1 MTDQHGTEPDA
12 TAGQRPY
19 AQLSDAELTERIR
32 SGAPTAL
39 PATQQLR
46 ERHLPAVL
54 SYARLCTRTRTDADQ
69 LADLSFGLAAQETCR
84 GIDPWGPWRHHLL
97 LLVQRVAATWAEGN
111 RAERLDPTFAEWLGR
126 SGITADR
133 EAGHRRARERSAML
147 GGFLSLSA
155 RTRDVLWYSV
165 VDEDPDTAVATF
177 AGLAPHTVPT
187 LRETARGALREAW
200 LRTHLERGGEQT
212 CQGFRGLIEAAV
224 RPDNPRRCDDLDRH
238 LSSCPSCAGVY
249 GDLIRMDEDPR
260 TVIADGLLGWGG
272 AAYVTAGPVSGL
284 PSVGSAAPSPAQ
296 PRQPD
301 PSLVTAPPP
310 PYPPAETAEGAMV
323 AGAAGVTGVAE
334 GAGIAPNVPNMP
346 NMPMDGGSAGR
357 WRRPAWTGSRPPATT
372 ALIAVAAVAAVAAT
386 VAVLVSGGDDMT
398 PAGRTNT
405 PPPAS
410 ATATPSAPSAQPTT
424 DPPAPTKRPQRP
436 PNPGGMTEPPTTAPA
451 TPPAS
456 TAPPPGAPI
465 PGDTY
470 TAVINADSGLCLDI
484 RDQRLEKRTDAVLA
498 QCAGTDTQRWRLDS
512 EGLLHTEA
520 DPDFCLDSRG
530 DTDRGVGIWPCSSA
544 EGDNGENLRFVVDRQ
559 GLIRPHIAP
568 DFAVTPDDDPDS
580 QVELRSADDRND
592 QRWTAG
598 HADASADVSVSGPA
612 PAQ

>member
-1 MTDQHGTEPDA
+1 MTDQHGTEPNA

-54 SYARLCTRTRTDADQ
+54 SYARLCARTRADADQ

-111 RAERLDPTFAEWLGR
+111 RAERLDPPFAEWLGR
-126 SGITADR
+126 SGITADG
-133 EAGHRRARERSAML
+133 EAGRRRPQERSAIL

-177 AGLAPHTVPT
+177 AGLAPHTVPA
-187 LRETARGALREAW
+187 LRETARDALREAW

-238 LSSCPSCAGVY
+238 LSACPSCAGVY

-284 PSVGSAAPSPAQ
+284 PSVGSATPSHAG
-296 PRQPD
+296 PRQPG
-301 PSLVTAPPP
+301 PPPAAAPPT
-310 PYPPAETAEGAMV
+310 PYPPAEAAEGAM
-323 AGAAGVTGVAE
+323 AAGVAG
-334 GAGIAPNVPNMP
+334 GAGIGPNAANA
-346 NMPMDGGSAGR
+346 PMDGGSAGR
-357 WRRPAWTGSRPPATT
+357 WRRPTWTGSRPPATT

-386 VAVLVSGGDDMT
+386 VAVLVSGGDEMT
-398 PAGRTNT
+398 PAGGRNT
-405 PPPAS
+405 PPPVS
-410 ATATPSAPSAQPTT
+410 ATATPSAQPTT

-451 TPPAS
+451 TPPPS
-456 TAPPPGAPI
+456 TAPPSGAPI
-465 PGDTY
+465 PGGTY
-470 TAVINADSGLCLDI
+470 TLVINADSGLCLDI

-498 QCAGTDTQRWRLDS
+498 PCAGTDTQRWRLDS

-544 EGDNGENLRFVVDRQ
+544 DGDNGENLRFVVDRQ

-568 DFAVTPDDDPDS
+568 DFAVTPDDDETDS
-580 QVELRSADDRND
+580 QVELRSAEDRND
-592 QRWTAG
+592 QRWNAG
-598 HADASADVSVSGPA
+598 YTDTSSADVSVSGPA
-612 PAQ
+612 AR